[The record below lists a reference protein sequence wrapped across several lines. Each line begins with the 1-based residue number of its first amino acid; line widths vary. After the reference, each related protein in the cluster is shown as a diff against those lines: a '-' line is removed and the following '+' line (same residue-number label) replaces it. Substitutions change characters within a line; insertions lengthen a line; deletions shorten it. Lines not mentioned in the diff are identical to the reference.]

1 MFSDDAERLVH
12 DRCSAEAWPRC
23 AGEQPLVMLDTIA
36 SHCIIFIHMEFEFD
50 PVKSESNMAK
60 HGIDFVGAQRL
71 WEDMDV
77 LEVPARTEDEPR
89 YLVIGQIELYESE

>member
-1 MFSDDAERLVH
+1 
-12 DRCSAEAWPRC
+12 
-23 AGEQPLVMLDTIA
+23 
-36 SHCIIFIHMEFEFD
+36 MEFEFD
-50 PVKSESNMAK
+50 PAKSESNKDK

-89 YLVIGQIELYESE
+89 YIVIGRIDGTHWSAVITYREERVRVISVRRSRNTEIELYEGE